1 VLAIKKFE
9 QLDELMSQNIQN
21 LKNEV
26 QNLQFENYVQD
37 SKSLCNFAVTG
48 NRNGAAPGSA
58 SLRDLP
64 IRMLDALIE
73 NEERK
78 NNGFSLYNRGR
89 ELKSS
94 LIDANRVKAFVQ
106 QQER

>member
-1 VLAIKKFE
+1 
-9 QLDELMSQNIQN
+9 MSQNIQN

-37 SKSLCNFAVTG
+37 SKSLCTFAVTG
-48 NRNGAAPGSA
+48 NRNGAASGTA
-58 SLRDLP
+58 LRDLP

-78 NNGFSLYNRGR
+78 NNGFSLYNRGL

-94 LIDANRVKAFVQ
+94 LIDADRVKAFVQ